1 MAQKGIGK
9 SSKYKHVFANEPT
22 KGIWDGVKLTKN
34 AWDSNYSSASSNW
47 IAMAWDSAGGGSV
60 GILDAKKPGKLEPT
74 KVPLLTGHKGAVLDL
89 DFNPFNDDILATA
102 SEDMTIKIWN
112 IKGGFDGHKSDSVQT
127 LSGHQKKVGTIKWHP
142 TADNIM
148 ASAGADYVVKVWD
161 VETGQGKYKIDG
173 AQNLIQS
180 VDWNYDAS
188 LLCTNSKDKIFRI
201 LDPRA
206 QSVVSQCESHV
217 GVKGGR
223 ALWLGKQN
231 LCVSVG
237 FGSGASRE
245 FKLYDPRK
253 MEAALH
259 TGQYESA
266 AGVIMPFYDEDADLL
281 FLAGKGDG
289 AIKFYEIDPSEEPKN
304 IVFHLGQFTSNN
316 ATSAACTLPR
326 RSCDVSST
334 EIIRIYKISLKGT
347 VVPLHFQV
355 PRRSEVFSEE
365 LYPPARGDEPALTK
379 EEWFDG
385 KNATPKLISLEGG
398 FVTKEKTTASFTQA
412 ASSAEDAPKDLKL
425 AYEELKKKVAIL
437 EAEIEKKDA
446 LIAELQ
452 AK

>member
-47 IAMAWDSAGGGSV
+47 IAMAWEAAGGGSV

-102 SEDMTIKIWN
+102 SEDMSIKIWN
-112 IKGGFDGHKSDSVQT
+112 IKGGFEGHKTDAVQT
-127 LSGHQKKVGTIKWHP
+127 LSGHQKKVGAVKWHP

-161 VETGQGKYKIDG
+161 VESGQAKYKSDG

-188 LLCTNSKDKIFRI
+188 LLCTNAKDKVFRI
-201 LDPRA
+201 IDPR
-206 QSVVSQCESHV
+206 QQTVVSQCESHV

-245 FKLYDPRK
+245 FKLFDPRK

-259 TGQYESA
+259 TGQLESA
-266 AGVIMPFYDEDADLL
+266 AGVIMPFYDEDSDLL
-281 FLAGKGDG
+281 FFAGKGDG
-289 AIKFYEIDPSEEPKN
+289 AIKFYEVDAAEEPKN

-316 ATSAACTLPR
+316 ATSAACALPR
-326 RSCDVSST
+326 RACDVSST
-334 EIIRIYKISLKGT
+334 EIIRIYKISKGT
-347 VVPLHFQV
+347 IVPLHFQV

-379 EEWFDG
+379 EEWFSG

-398 FVTKEKTTASFTQA
+398 FVSKEKATTSFY
-412 ASSAEDAPKDLKL
+412 PV
-425 AYEELKKKVAIL
+425 YRCF
-437 EAEIEKKDA
+437 
-446 LIAELQ
+446 
-452 AK
+452 

>member
-1 MAQKGIGK
+1 
-9 SSKYKHVFANEPT
+9 
-22 KGIWDGVKLTKN
+22 
-34 AWDSNYSSASSNW
+34 
-47 IAMAWDSAGGGSV
+47 MAWESAGGGSV

-74 KVPLLTGHKGAVLDL
+74 KVPLLTGHKGAVLDI
-89 DFNPFNDDILATA
+89 DFNPFNDDLLATA

-112 IKGGFDGHKSDSVQT
+112 IKGGFEGHKSDPVQT
-127 LSGHQKKVGTIKWHP
+127 LSGHQKKVGAIKWHP
-142 TADNIM
+142 TADNLM
-148 ASAGADYVVKVWD
+148 ASAGADYIVKVWD
-161 VETGQGKYKIDG
+161 VETGQGKYKSDG

-201 LDPRA
+201 IDPR
-206 QSVVSQCESHV
+206 QQTVVSQCESHV

-223 ALWLGKQN
+223 ALWLGKHN

-237 FGSGASRE
+237 FGTGASRE

-253 MEAALH
+253 MESALH
-259 TGQYESA
+259 TGALESA
-266 AGVIMPFYDEDADLL
+266 AGVIMPFYDEDSDLL
-281 FLAGKGDG
+281 FFAGKGDG
-289 AIKFYEIDPSEEPKN
+289 AIKFYEVDPAEEPKH

-379 EEWFDG
+379 EEWFEG
-385 KNATPKLISLEGG
+385 KNSTPKLISLEGG
-398 FVTKEKTTASFTQA
+398 FVTKEKTTASFTQN

-425 AYEELKKKVAIL
+425 AYEELKRKVAAL
-437 EAEIEKKDA
+437 ESEIEKKDA

-452 AK
+452 SK

>member
-1 MAQKGIGK
+1 
-9 SSKYKHVFANEPT
+9 
-22 KGIWDGVKLTKN
+22 
-34 AWDSNYSSASSNW
+34 
-47 IAMAWDSAGGGSV
+47 
-60 GILDAKKPGKLEPT
+60 
-74 KVPLLTGHKGAVLDL
+74 
-89 DFNPFNDDILATA
+89 
-102 SEDMTIKIWN
+102 
-112 IKGGFDGHKSDSVQT
+112 
-127 LSGHQKKVGTIKWHP
+127 
-142 TADNIM
+142 M
-148 ASAGADYVVKVWD
+148 ASAGADYIVKIWD
-161 VETGQGKYKIDG
+161 VETGQGKYKSDG

-201 LDPRA
+201 IDPRA
-206 QSVVSQCESHV
+206 QTVVSQCESHV

-245 FKLYDPRK
+245 YKLYDPRK
-253 MEAALH
+253 MESALH
-259 TGQYESA
+259 TGQLESA
-266 AGVIMPFYDEDADLL
+266 AGVIMPFYDEDSDLL
-281 FLAGKGDG
+281 FFAGKGDG
-289 AIKFYEIDPSEEPKN
+289 AIKFYEVDPAEEPKN

-326 RSCDVSST
+326 RACDVSST

-347 VVPLHFQV
+347 IVPLHFQV
-355 PRRSEVFSEE
+355 PRRSEIFSEE
-365 LYPPARGDEPALTK
+365 LYPPARGDEPALKK

-398 FVTKEKTTASFTQA
+398 FVTKEKTTASFTQN